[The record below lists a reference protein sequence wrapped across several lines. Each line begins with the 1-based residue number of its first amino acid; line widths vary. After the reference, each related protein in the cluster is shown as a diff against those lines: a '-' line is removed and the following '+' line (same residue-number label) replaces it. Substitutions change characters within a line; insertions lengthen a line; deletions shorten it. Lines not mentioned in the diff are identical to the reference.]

1 MDGAP
6 GFIRLTGEEVA
17 CGGIFGAEFAARPA
31 AGAAV
36 VGRAGRGGRRRRGP
50 GPLDALAEIM
60 LPALSRPPCV
70 VEFSGGRDSSAVLA
84 VAVDVARRHGLAEPV
99 ALTYRFPGLE
109 EADEATWQERV
120 VGHLAVR
127 EWERRELTSELD
139 LVGPLAAPSLRRH
152 GLLAPPL
159 AHLRG
164 LLLAAARGGA
174 AMSGE
179 GGDEVLGPRRLTP
192 VRQVARRAVGLD
204 RRTARAAALSLAPA
218 RVRRRAFADVAARM
232 ADLPWLRPAPRAAL
246 AGRVAEELASEPL
259 DWRRALARHLAS
271 PGVTAAVH
279 NYRLLAAEHDVLDV
293 QPLLDPRFAAALAA
307 TAGRLGYRDRTTAM
321 EALFGSLLPAV
332 VLRRR
337 SKARFNRAYF
347 NEHSRAFV
355 ARFDGTGVDESL
367 VDVDA
372 LVEVW
377 QAEEPHAMSFALL
390 QAAWL
395 AAEDRR

>member
-1 MDGAP
+1 VEGTS
-6 GFIRLTGEEVA
+6 GFVRLIDEEVA
-17 CGGIFGAEFAARPA
+17 WGGIFGVPA
-31 AGAAV
+31 TTGTNAGSR
-36 VGRAGRGGRRRRGP
+36 GDPRGGAERPRRRGP

-84 VAVDVARRHGLAEPV
+84 VALDVARRHGLSEPI
-99 ALTYRFPGLE
+99 ALTYCFPGLE
-109 EADEATWQERV
+109 EADEQRWQERV
-120 VGHLAVR
+120 IRHVGAP
-127 EWERRELTSELD
+127 EWERRMLTSELD
-139 LVGPLAAPSLRRH
+139 LVGPVAAPSLRRH

-164 LLLAAARGGA
+164 LLLEVARGGA

-192 VRQVARRAVGLD
+192 LRQVVGRVVGLD
-204 RRTARAAALSLAPA
+204 RRTARAAFLAVAPTG
-218 RVRRRAFADVAARM
+218 VRRRGYRHLGARM

-246 AGRVAEELASEPL
+246 AARVVEEIATEPL
-259 DWRRALARHLAS
+259 DWRHALARHLAS

-279 NYRLLAAEHDVLDV
+279 NYRLLAAEHEVLDV
-293 QPLLDPRFAAALAA
+293 QPLLDPRFADALAQS
-307 TAGRLGYRDRTTAM
+307 AGRLGYRDRTVAM
-321 EALFGSLLPAV
+321 EALFGSLLPLD

-377 QAEEPHAMSFALL
+377 RSEEPHAMSFALL

-395 AAEDRR
+395 AAEDPR